1 MENFHQIKQ
10 IMKTSSGDVT
20 YFSLTELTKYHPQ
33 IKNFPY
39 SLKILLENI
48 LRNLMLEKTSK
59 HELENILLWGD
70 KSSFNKEI
78 PFLPSRVVLQDFT
91 GVPVIVDLARSS
103 SSSRI

>member
-1 MENFHQIKQ
+1 MDYLHQIKQ

-48 LRNLMLEKTSK
+48 LRNLNGK
-59 HELENILLWGD
+59 I
-70 KSSFNKEI
+70 F
-78 PFLPSRVVLQDFT
+78 
-91 GVPVIVDLARSS
+91 
-103 SSSRI
+103 